1 MNRLTGILEGYGN
14 SIILWLVIAVSIF
27 FLAWIL
33 KTVLRSMQGLA
44 QAVHSVTDR
53 GVEGW
58 ATVKK
63 IYGTQEK
70 LAGNTLYFLDLDI
83 QDNAGDSY
91 SITVLHPLRRCDL
104 GFFIPGS
111 RVPVKSAAD
120 HRLMV
125 IFPQIDYRK
134 MRGFLFYNE
143 NCEDWKKALKTKKE
157 ISLRLADTEQP
168 SWNS

>member
-1 MNRLTGILEGYGN
+1 MNRLISILEGYGN
-14 SIILWLVIAVSIF
+14 SIILWLAIAASIF

-33 KTVLRSMQGLA
+33 KTVLRFMQGFS

-58 ATVKK
+58 AAVKK
-63 IYGTQEK
+63 VYRTQEI

-83 QDNAGDSY
+83 QDDSGDSY

-111 RVPVKSAAD
+111 RIPVKSSAED
-120 HRLMV
+120 RFMV

-134 MRGFLFYNE
+134 LHGFLFYNE
-143 NCEDWKKALKTKKE
+143 NSDDWKKALKTKDE

-168 SWNS
+168 LWNS